1 MSGCN
6 SEDSSI
12 SKGRY
17 ACAACK
23 HQRRKCK
30 LDCVLAPYFPSNRS
44 REFDL
49 VLELYGVGKVTKLL
63 KKIEESHREEAV
75 RSLLWEAESWYLDP
89 AHGPL
94 GLYTKLHQENETLKI
109 MLKQLQHQN
118 QVFSYGAGTSSNP
131 VPNNAMFNQ
140 NCGSGSQQ
148 QQMMS
153 NYTGFVQ
160 NEDIKMRKLV
170 VNCSNGAPQGPQCN
184 NTDMLHQQV
193 NRGLAIVEPSNI
205 AASHDQ
211 YLRNIATQFHHQGRD
226 FVAQGNNYDDHNS
239 LHYPVSTSLQ
249 GFNNQGR
256 GSATTNGYTHNPNC
270 DINDGVQESC
280 GYCEL
285 LQQQQQRRQQ
295 QLQQHMSNTHHR

>member
-1 MSGCN
+1 MSGSN
-6 SEDSSI
+6 SEDSSS

-49 VLELYGVGKVTKLL
+49 VLELYGVCKVTKLL
-63 KKIEESHREEAV
+63 KKIEESRREEAV
-75 RSLLWEAESWYLDP
+75 RSLLWEAEAWEQDP
-89 AHGPL
+89 VHGPL
-94 GLYTKLHQENETLKI
+94 GFYTKLHQENETLKI

-131 VPNNAMFNQ
+131 VPNNAMLNQ
-140 NCGSGSQQ
+140 NWGLGSQQ
-148 QQMMS
+148 MQMMS

-160 NEDIKMRKLV
+160 NEDIKTRQLV

-193 NRGLAIVEPSNI
+193 RGLAIAEPSNI

-211 YLRNIATQFHHQGRD
+211 YHRNIAMQCHHEGGD
-226 FVAQGNNYDDHNS
+226 FVAQGNNYADHNNH
-239 LHYPVSTSLQ
+239 HYPVSTSLL

-256 GSATTNGYTHNPNC
+256 GSVTTTTGYTQNPNC
-270 DINDGVQESC
+270 DINDGVQENY
-280 GYCEL
+280 GYYEL

-295 QLQQHMSNTHHR
+295 QLQQHMSNIHHR